1 MDGSPTAVAVARV
14 AVTCACQ
21 LLEHVPHFNFRGELL
36 KIVVQVLSMRT
47 AAVGGGGAD
56 GTFDRCRQ
64 TLEEV
69 FRTDEDGKVSF
80 DAVQTITRMLKAK
93 RYRVH
98 ESVLNTFLSLR
109 LLSELDVKAS
119 TDTAENGR
127 KRKAKKKDREFRT
140 KRARKLDK
148 EMKAVEKEMKE
159 AEATVSREERER
171 IQSDTLKLVF
181 VTYFKIL
188 KERPPGLMAATLEGL
203 AKCVSRSQGLFSK
216 SHRLTCSPHTGF
228 LI

>member
-1 MDGSPTAVAVARV
+1 MDGSPTAVAVAQV
-14 AVTCACQ
+14 AVTCACR

-47 AAVGGGGAD
+47 AAAVGGAD

-119 TDTAENGR
+119 TDTAENGG

-148 EMKAVEKEMKE
+148 ETRAVEKEMKE
-159 AEATVSREERER
+159 AEATVSHEERER

-203 AKCVSRSQGLFSK
+203 AKCASRNPPRQGPRGFS
-216 SHRLTCSPHTGF
+216 
-228 LI
+228 

>member
-1 MDGSPTAVAVARV
+1 M

-36 KIVVQVLSMRT
+36 KIVVQALSVRS
-47 AAVGGGGAD
+47 AAATGGAD

-80 DAVQTITRMLKAK
+80 DAVQIITRMLKAK

-119 TDTAENGR
+119 TDTVENGG

-148 EMKAVEKEMKE
+148 EVRAVEKEMKE
-159 AEATVSREERER
+159 AEATVSHEEREK

-188 KERPPGLMAATLEGL
+188 GERPPGLMAATLEGL
-203 AKCVSRSQGLFSK
+203 AKCASQNPPYQPTNQSAESQRFP
-216 SHRLTCSPHTGF
+216 RITG
-228 LI
+228 